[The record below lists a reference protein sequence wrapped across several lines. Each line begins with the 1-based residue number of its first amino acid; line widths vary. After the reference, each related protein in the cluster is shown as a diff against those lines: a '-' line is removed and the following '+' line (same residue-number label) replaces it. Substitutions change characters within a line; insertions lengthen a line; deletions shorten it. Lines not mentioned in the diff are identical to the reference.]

1 MEGKVFTPGNQS
13 WCQGGSHVVIHRIIL
28 HKSSSLAFASGVPVI
43 FKPEVK
49 SPPSATLI
57 WTAALSAVCCN
68 PLYSCEYDL
77 LHFRR
82 TIFPHTLNFILRL
95 LLSQYENPWLWI
107 STHRR
112 PGSGSRS
119 GSWSGCGSN
128 AASQYSKRSL
138 LARVLCKRRVTDELV
153 VIKRSRKGRFFV
165 NRADQIQEHS
175 AYYYEHFYY

>member
-95 LLSQYENPWLWI
+95 LLSQFENPRLWI

-112 PGSGSRS
+112 PGSGS
-119 GSWSGCGSN
+119 GSN

-138 LARVLCKRRVTDELV
+138 LARVLCKCRVTDELV
-153 VIKRSRKGRFFV
+153 VIKRAFFV
-165 NRADQIQEHS
+165 NPADQIQEHS
-175 AYYYEHFYY
+175 AYYY

>member
-1 MEGKVFTPGNQS
+1 MDVDTVQHEYIPSAAMEGKVFTPGNQS

-82 TIFPHTLNFILRL
+82 TIFPLTLNFILRL
-95 LLSQYENPWLWI
+95 LLSQYENPWLWYI
-107 STHRR
+107 GD
-112 PGSGSRS
+112 PGQARGQARGQGAGQTLPRNTARGRCWPEFS
-119 GSWSGCGSN
+119 
-128 AASQYSKRSL
+128 AS
-138 LARVLCKRRVTDELV
+138 VE
-153 VIKRSRKGRFFV
+153 
-165 NRADQIQEHS
+165 
-175 AYYYEHFYY
+175 